1 MMTLD
6 GTDEKVYKVTHA
18 LGFKSLTYPKG
29 LVLKMKDYD
38 SLDAELMPY
47 DSDASPLLGETV
59 YLFNKKEDPK
69 PWSGPQDG
77 LPPVEWCAV
86 GKMVQVMSLPT
97 HHHED
102 VSIYLSKPSK
112 IVASYTD
119 DDGDTFL
126 MLRIDC
132 DFGTGY
138 ECFAAHRVLP
148 AKTEKQIAAEQRE
161 TAIRELMDIAQVDC
175 RVTAARLVDAGFKR
189 EVV

>member
-1 MMTLD
+1 MSNLNWPESATHYGAETLQFNPGFYKKD
-6 GTDEKVYKVTHA
+6 GNTWLFMSEYFA
-18 LGFKSLTYPKG
+18 PNGCWNRAN
-29 LVLKMKDYD
+29 KDD
-38 SLDAELMPY
+38 
-47 DSDASPLLGETV
+47 
-59 YLFNKKEDPK
+59 DPSRYIERPSEQSK
-69 PWSGPQDG
+69 PWSGPEDG
-77 LPPVEWCAV
+77 FPSSSWCSV

-119 DDGDTFL
+119 DDGDSFL

-148 AKTEKQIAAEQRE
+148 AKTEKQIAADKRE

>member
-1 MMTLD
+1 MSKVDWSLAPGGATHYAIGSPDPWRDYSGIDALFFSTLRRTWD
-6 GTDEKVYKVTHA
+6 RM
-18 LGFKSLTYPKG
+18 SLSSATCIRSELPK
-29 LVLKMKDYD
+29 
-38 SLDAELMPY
+38 EERPQ
-47 DSDASPLLGETV
+47 
-59 YLFNKKEDPK
+59 PK
-69 PWSGPQDG
+69 PWSGPEDG
-77 LPPVEWCAV
+77 FPSSSWCSV

-119 DDGDTFL
+119 DDGDSFL

-148 AKTEKQIAAEQRE
+148 AKTEKQIAADKRE

>member
-1 MMTLD
+1 MSKSVEELFRDAPPGATHWS
-6 GTDEKVYKVTHA
+6 DEHKYFFRFAGGESH
-18 LGFKSLTYPKG
+18 LWS
-29 LVLKMKDYD
+29 
-38 SLDAELMPY
+38 EL
-47 DSDASPLLGETV
+47 SKNGWTRLS
-59 YLFNKKEDPK
+59 KEDDPYMIPRKQPK
-69 PWSGPQDG
+69 PWSGPEDG
-77 LPPVEWCAV
+77 LPPSNWHSV

-148 AKTEKQIAAEQRE
+148 SKTENQITAEKRE